1 MFWWVSSSILLVMMG
16 VLAVMAQW
24 SATHAH
30 KTPSLAEL
38 TSLQPWLATA
48 GTQLAL
54 FGLGMLL
61 VYLIE
66 RLQARATPVTR
77 ANQGSSANAT
87 LNPKPLAKKKVLKQ
101 GLRYILAIV
110 LILISVLITLSHYYA
125 AEQRRLDQSMRV
137 TALVTIDGLSDSLYD
152 PALDTGYR
160 QVATLTHIRPLSHN
174 AAQQM
179 AAPWQ
184 FLAPTAADPV
194 AISEPI
200 KVLLS
205 AYAYTAGT
213 ASKHSRQKKDPL
225 AVVNTLLPD
234 QQVWMTLVLRPID
247 SSNRATQHKVAASG
261 FDSQR
266 WLRTRHIA
274 ATAKIVK
281 IVPTGEAG
289 LSSGAPLLSPGKTT
303 LRWRLRQ
310 HFLEQGFLH
319 QNFSHQSSE
328 LSDSQRQARAVT
340 LSLLTGDRALIT
352 RDTKALYQLAGIS
365 HLLAISGTHVLFLA
379 IILST
384 LVTNIMTK
392 RAASLYVWLPRWQL
406 RWLVMVVTGF
416 LYAAF
421 TGFDVPAA
429 RTAWML
435 VAIGMVRL
443 SLVPV
448 RPLKVLFA
456 LAVLMAWADPFVL
469 WQVGYWLSFIAVALL
484 LLYEQG
490 EQAREESLPPPINT
504 TLFLRLRKS
513 LVARGWQLIKLQLWL
528 FIALL
533 PLTLLLFGKASL
545 WGLIINL
552 VAIGLYGMIIVPLN
566 LLAGVCYLLSPAVA
580 TMLWQLVTAIVLV
593 THNTMAT
600 IVGWQVVSR
609 QNDAWLYTPV
619 NFGTLLIVT
628 LILLPWLLPKG
639 MLSRWLALPPLSLLI
654 VTMLPAQAEEGA
666 SATKVYLLPTTESY
680 LQVLLIKEEMQQ
692 AHWLLLADYRN
703 DKQMTYMTLQPDRVS
718 ERLQQQLGTLGVKSL
733 QGIIV
738 QTAAIAASSDAKSIV
753 PNPDVDTNAANSQM
767 PKAATVATTLMQQ
780 IPVGQWWL
788 AGEFEVADSA
798 DHANKHP
805 AIPPAVTC
813 QVGQHWQTDTG
824 TLRLKGLTGWSE
836 LNAVTVASCA
846 IVVSS
851 AQPIEVYQFSAAHPL
866 APTLIASTVNSA
878 AVIGDPA
885 IKNTAIKDTVS
896 NKEPSKSLHHLL
908 IDAANHQSL
917 WSLWQLL
924 CPQDINQDIKSDLFS
939 NSLLLTHT
947 HSQLQEQQR
956 RELSNTSINQLGQVI
971 TLPTVNANLPNHTE

>member
-1 MFWWVSSSILLVMMG
+1 MFWWVSSLILLVMMG

-38 TSLQPWLATA
+38 TSLLPWLATA
-48 GTQLAL
+48 GSQLAL

-66 RLQARATPVTR
+66 RLQARATPVTPT
-77 ANQGSSANAT
+77 NQASSANAT
-87 LNPKPLAKKKVLKQ
+87 LNLKPLAKKKVLKQ
-101 GLRYILAIV
+101 GLRYISAIV
-110 LILISVLITLSHYYA
+110 LIIISILITLSHYYA
-125 AEQRRLDQSMRV
+125 AERRSLDQSMRF
-137 TALVTIDGLSDSLYD
+137 TALVTITGLSDSLYD

-184 FLAPTAADPV
+184 FLAPTAADPLT
-194 AISEPI
+194 ISEPV

-213 ASKHSRQKKDPL
+213 ASKHSTQKKDPL

-247 SSNRATQHKVAASG
+247 SSDRATQHKVAASG

-310 HFLEQGFLH
+310 HFLEQSFSH
-319 QNFSHQSSE
+319 QSFSHQSSE

-406 RWLVMVVTGF
+406 RWLVMVVTAF

-443 SLVPV
+443 SLVPI
-448 RPLKVLFA
+448 RPLKVLLA

-490 EQAREESLPPPINT
+490 EQAREESLSPPIDT
-504 TLFLRLRKS
+504 PLLLRLRKS
-513 LVARGWQLIKLQLWL
+513 LCARAWQLIKLQLWL

-533 PLTLLLFGKASL
+533 PLTLLLFGKVSL
-545 WGLIINL
+545 WYTLHMHFKF
-552 VAIGLYGMIIVPLN
+552 Y
-566 LLAGVCYLLSPAVA
+566 
-580 TMLWQLVTAIVLV
+580 T
-593 THNTMAT
+593 TH
-600 IVGWQVVSR
+600 I
-609 QNDAWLYTPV
+609 
-619 NFGTLLIVT
+619 
-628 LILLPWLLPKG
+628 
-639 MLSRWLALPPLSLLI
+639 
-654 VTMLPAQAEEGA
+654 
-666 SATKVYLLPTTESY
+666 
-680 LQVLLIKEEMQQ
+680 
-692 AHWLLLADYRN
+692 
-703 DKQMTYMTLQPDRVS
+703 
-718 ERLQQQLGTLGVKSL
+718 
-733 QGIIV
+733 
-738 QTAAIAASSDAKSIV
+738 
-753 PNPDVDTNAANSQM
+753 
-767 PKAATVATTLMQQ
+767 
-780 IPVGQWWL
+780 
-788 AGEFEVADSA
+788 
-798 DHANKHP
+798 
-805 AIPPAVTC
+805 
-813 QVGQHWQTDTG
+813 
-824 TLRLKGLTGWSE
+824 
-836 LNAVTVASCA
+836 
-846 IVVSS
+846 
-851 AQPIEVYQFSAAHPL
+851 
-866 APTLIASTVNSA
+866 
-878 AVIGDPA
+878 
-885 IKNTAIKDTVS
+885 
-896 NKEPSKSLHHLL
+896 
-908 IDAANHQSL
+908 
-917 WSLWQLL
+917 
-924 CPQDINQDIKSDLFS
+924 
-939 NSLLLTHT
+939 
-947 HSQLQEQQR
+947 
-956 RELSNTSINQLGQVI
+956 
-971 TLPTVNANLPNHTE
+971 